1 MTALAPTQPLTPSE
15 RRIAQH
21 VVKGLDARG
30 IAAATQLKL
39 GTVHSTLRTVR
50 WKLACPER
58 CSLAVVAHRLLN
70 SGQSTVPIP
79 QRPAPDLSPEQISLL
94 KAATEHTLPR
104 DIARAADLAPA
115 DLRAALDQLL
125 ADTGAQDSTELVVL
139 AHSWQ
144 LLPAERAE
152 RTTRSGAPQ

>member
-1 MTALAPTQPLTPSE
+1 MTSLAPTQPLTPSE

-21 VVKGLDARG
+21 VVKGLDARE
-30 IAAATQLKL
+30 IAAATQLKP

-58 CSLAVVAHRLLN
+58 CSLAVVAHSLLD
-70 SGQSTVPIP
+70 SGQIATPTP

-94 KAATEHTLPR
+94 KPATEHTLPR
-104 DIARAADLAPA
+104 DIALAAALAPA
-115 DLRAALDQLL
+115 DLRDALDQLH
-125 ADTGAQDSTELVVL
+125 AATGAQDTTELVVL

-144 LLPAERAE
+144 LLPVEQAARG
-152 RTTRSGAPQ
+152 TRSGATQ

>member
-1 MTALAPTQPLTPSE
+1 MTDLAPTQPLTPSE

-21 VVKGLDARG
+21 VIKGLDARE
-30 IAAATQLKL
+30 IAAATQLKPN
-39 GTVHSTLRTVR
+39 TIHSTLRTVR

-58 CSLAVVAHRLLN
+58 CSLAVVADRLLD
-70 SGQSTVPIP
+70 SGQITAPTP

-94 KAATEHTLPR
+94 KAVTEHTLPR
-104 DIARAADLAPA
+104 DIAPAAGLAPA

-125 ADTGAQDSTELVVL
+125 ADTGAQDTTDLVVL

-144 LLPAERAE
+144 LLTEQAAHA
-152 RTTRSGAPQ
+152 TRSGATQ

>member
-21 VVKGLDARG
+21 VIKGLDARQ
-30 IAAATQLKL
+30 IAAAIQLKPN
-39 GTVHSTLRTVR
+39 TIHSTLRTVR

-58 CSLAVVAHRLLN
+58 CSLAVVAHHILD
-70 SGQSTVPIP
+70 SGQITAPTP

-94 KAATEHTLPR
+94 KAAAEHTLPR
-104 DIARAADLAPA
+104 DIALAANLAPA

-144 LLPAERAE
+144 LLPAG
-152 RTTRSGAPQ
+152 RSGRATRNGATQ